1 MRVAAILTAAGSG
14 SRLGHA
20 LPKALVP
27 AGDDALVVHAARNL
41 AASGVVD
48 EIVVTVPRTHLA
60 AFASA
65 MTHADLHGVPVRL
78 AVGAGTRQ
86 ASVAAGLAELG
97 PDVDVVLVH
106 DAARAFAPPALVR
119 RVADAVREGH
129 RAVVPGVPLADTVVQ
144 VDEDGDV
151 HGVDRATLRVVQT
164 PQGFDRALLDRAHA
178 RAAARAQDD
187 ATAATDDASLC
198 ARLGEPV
205 TLVEG
210 ADAAV
215 KITTPRDLAL
225 AQVLAAEAS
234 AAAQV
239 APAPADGAPPTDG
252 AAPTDEATPAV
263 DRAVAR

>member
-27 AGDDALVVHAARNL
+27 AGEHALVVHAARNL
-41 AASGVVD
+41 AASGSVD

-78 AVGAGTRQ
+78 AVGGATRQ

-97 PDVDVVLVH
+97 PGVEVVLVH

-119 RVADAVREGH
+119 RVVDSVRAGH
-129 RAVVPGVPLADTVVQ
+129 RAVVPGVPLTDTVVR
-144 VDEDGDV
+144 VEADGGV
-151 HGVDRATLRVVQT
+151 HGVDRATLRAVQT
-164 PQGFDRALLDRAHA
+164 PQGFERALLDLAHA
-178 RAAARAQDD
+178 RAQADAQDD

-210 ADAAV
+210 SDAAV

-225 AQVLAAEAS
+225 AQVLAAEHV
-234 AAAQV
+234 AQRARAEEGAD
-239 APAPADGAPPTDG
+239 APAHEARDGAPSTD
-252 AAPTDEATPAV
+252 AEAVP
-263 DRAVAR
+263 R